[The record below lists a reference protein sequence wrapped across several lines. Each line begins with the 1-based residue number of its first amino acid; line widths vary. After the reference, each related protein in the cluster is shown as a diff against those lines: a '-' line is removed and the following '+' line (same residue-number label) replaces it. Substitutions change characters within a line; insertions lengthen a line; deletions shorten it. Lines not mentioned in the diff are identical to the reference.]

1 MFEILEHYGGH
12 LGESGRARLS
22 VILLVFLGSGG
33 LELASLPECFHGNK
47 LDNGVGCGGVL

>member
-47 LDNGVGCGGVL
+47 LDDGVGCGGVL